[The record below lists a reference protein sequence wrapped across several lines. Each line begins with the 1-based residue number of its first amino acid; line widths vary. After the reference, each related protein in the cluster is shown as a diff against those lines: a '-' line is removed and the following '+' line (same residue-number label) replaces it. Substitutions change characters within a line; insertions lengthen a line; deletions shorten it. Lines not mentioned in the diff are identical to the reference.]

1 MAKAVPAHQGSLEQR
16 LSKAKPLYH
25 LAASLCSITG
35 WGHAENLT
43 SVQKLRHIP
52 RESNAGDCQVLHSSC
67 LGGRPFGR
75 EIWAAHLSIYTD
87 TQKNSRARKTRV
99 EKAEIILLIITYLSW
114 ITAVWIQE
122 KGYKNNLFFP
132 FFKAICNPAYCSRNL
147 SLRRSSQIN
156 LRISSGCLTWTLIT
170 FCWLPWG
177 NLPFVWVFFNCRFR
191 SQRKCVKLYLR
202 GAAMPLLP
210 IDSITVQTLPHR
222 KYYWWCQVVQ
232 DQGFWSLGR
241 GSDTLYAGIEGTE
254 TSPLPSSTSPL
265 QLLSTL
271 LTFCPCVTSATR
283 TQCLMEAVEWQLSE
297 VLLPFSLQLPALRLR
312 TTELIDN

>member
-1 MAKAVPAHQGSLEQR
+1 MAKAVPAHQGSLEQW

-241 GSDTLYAGIEGTE
+241 GSDNLICRNRRHWNQPFTIIHITIAAVVNTAYI
-254 TSPLPSSTSPL
+254 
-265 QLLSTL
+265 LSLCHQCHQDSMSHGGCRMTA
-271 LTFCPCVTSATR
+271 FWGFASFFIAAPCSQAEDDR
-283 TQCLMEAVEWQLSE
+283 TDW
-297 VLLPFSLQLPALRLR
+297 
-312 TTELIDN
+312 